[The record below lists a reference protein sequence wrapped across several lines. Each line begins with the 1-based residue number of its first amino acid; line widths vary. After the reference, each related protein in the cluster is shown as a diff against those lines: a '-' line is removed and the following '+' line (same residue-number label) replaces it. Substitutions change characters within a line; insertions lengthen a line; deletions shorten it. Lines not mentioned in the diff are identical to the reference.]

1 MSGAALEVP
10 AKTRPAL
17 PGVDVSVVVPVDDP
31 GAEIEDLFRAF
42 SQELARLGRSHEFV
56 FVLDGVGGKPRAL
69 LEALKVECGN
79 VKIVSLA
86 RRFGE
91 SVALSA
97 GFERASG
104 AVILT
109 APGYLQV
116 DPVEVRRL
124 LGAIEAGADF
134 VTPWRH
140 PRVDSLVNRLQS
152 RLFNWLLR
160 RTMRISFHDVN
171 CIFRAMRRAVLEEI
185 TVYGDLYRFLPVL
198 AERQGFRV
206 VEIRVRHLKERGKS
220 GFFGFGAYARRI
232 LDILAIMF
240 LTKFT
245 HRPLRFFGTIGLGL
259 FLAGLGISAYA
270 TAEKFLGG
278 PPLRE
283 RPILLL
289 GVTLMMLG
297 VQIVGFG
304 LVGEIII
311 FTQARHLREYKVER
325 IE

>member
-1 MSGAALEVP
+1 MSGSVLEAAAKSGAVLP
-10 AKTRPAL
+10 AI
-17 PGVDVSVVVPVDDP
+17 DVSVVVPVEDV
-31 GAEIEDLFRAF
+31 GAEIEDLVEAY
-42 SQELARLGRSHEFV
+42 SSELGRLGRSHEFV
-56 FVLDGVGGKPRAL
+56 FVLDGVGGEPRSA
-69 LEALKVECGN
+69 LEALKARRPDVA
-79 VKIVSLA
+79 IVTLA

-109 APGYLQV
+109 APAYLQV

-124 LGAIEAGADF
+124 LSAIDGGADF

-140 PRVDSLVNRLQS
+140 PRVDAFLNRLQS
-152 RLFNWLLR
+152 RFFNWVLR
-160 RTMRISFHDVN
+160 RSMRISFHDVN

-206 VEIRVRHLKERGKS
+206 VELKVRHLKERGKS
-220 GFFGFGAYARRI
+220 GFFGFGAYARRV
-232 LDILAIMF
+232 LDILAILF
-240 LTKFT
+240 LAKFT
-245 HRPLRFFGTIGLGL
+245 HRPLRFFGTIGLLL
-259 FLAGLGISAYA
+259 FLVGVAISAV
-270 TAEKFLGG
+270 TTIQKFQGK
-278 PPLRE
+278 PLSE
-283 RPILLL
+283 RPLLLL
-289 GVTLMMLG
+289 GVLLMMLG
-297 VQIVGFG
+297 VQVVGFG

>member
-1 MSGAALEVP
+1 MSGAALEAA
-10 AKTRPAL
+10 AKTGAVLPAI
-17 PGVDVSVVVPVDDP
+17 DVSVVIPVDDV
-31 GAEIEDLFRAF
+31 GAEIEDLVEAY
-42 SQELARLGRSHEFV
+42 SSELGRLGRSHEFV
-56 FVLDGVGGKPRAL
+56 FVLDGIGGQPRAAL
-69 LEALKVECGN
+69 DALKARRPDVA
-79 VKIVSLA
+79 IVTLA

-109 APGYLQV
+109 APAYLQI

-124 LGAIEAGADF
+124 LSAIDGGADF

-140 PRVDSLVNRLQS
+140 PRVDAFLNRLQS
-152 RLFNWLLR
+152 RFFNWVLR
-160 RTMRISFHDVN
+160 RSMRISFHDVN

-206 VEIRVRHLKERGKS
+206 VELKVRHLKERGKS
-220 GFFGFGAYARRI
+220 GFFGFGAYARRV
-232 LDILAIMF
+232 LDILAILF
-240 LTKFT
+240 LAKFT
-245 HRPLRFFGTIGLGL
+245 HRPLRFFGTIGLLL
-259 FLAGLGISAYA
+259 FLLGVAISAV
-270 TAEKFLGG
+270 TTVQKFQGK
-278 PPLRE
+278 PLSE
-283 RPILLL
+283 RPLLLL
-289 GVTLMMLG
+289 GVLLMMLG
-297 VQIVGFG
+297 VQVVGFG

>member
-1 MSGAALEVP
+1 MSGSTP
-10 AKTRPAL
+10 
-17 PGVDVSVVVPVDDP
+17 PGVDVSVVVPVEDV
-31 GAEIEDLFRAF
+31 GAEIEDLVEAYSR
-42 SQELARLGRSHEFV
+42 ELSRLGRSHEFV
-56 FVLDGVGGKPRAL
+56 FVLDGVAGHPRAA
-69 LEALKVECGN
+69 LEALKERRPDVA
-79 VKIVSLA
+79 IVTLA

-104 AVILT
+104 GIILT
-109 APGYLQV
+109 APAYLQV
-116 DPVEVRRL
+116 DPVEIRRL
-124 LGAIEAGADF
+124 MSAIDGGADF

-140 PRVDSLVNRLQS
+140 PRVDPLVNRLQS
-152 RLFNWLLR
+152 RFFNWVLR

-206 VEIRVRHLKERGKS
+206 VELKVRHLKERGKS
-220 GFFGFGAYARRI
+220 GFFGFGAYARRV
-232 LDILAIMF
+232 LDVLAILF
-240 LTKFT
+240 LAKFA
-245 HRPLRFFGTIGLGL
+245 HRPLRFFGTIGLLL
-259 FLAGLGISAYA
+259 FLVGLGISA
-270 TAEKFLGG
+270 TTTIEKFLGG

-297 VQIVGFG
+297 VQVVGFG

-325 IE
+325 VE

>member
-1 MSGAALEVP
+1 MSGSVLEAAAKSGAVLP
-10 AKTRPAL
+10 AI
-17 PGVDVSVVVPVDDP
+17 DVSVVVPVEDV
-31 GAEIEDLFRAF
+31 GAEIEDLVEAY
-42 SQELARLGRSHEFV
+42 SSELGRLGRSHEFV
-56 FVLDGVGGKPRAL
+56 IVLDGVGGEPRSA
-69 LEALKVECGN
+69 LEALKARRPDVA
-79 VKIVSLA
+79 IVTLA

-109 APGYLQV
+109 APAYLQV

-124 LGAIEAGADF
+124 LSAIDGGADF

-140 PRVDSLVNRLQS
+140 PRVDAFLNRLQS
-152 RLFNWLLR
+152 RFFNWVLR
-160 RTMRISFHDVN
+160 RSMRISFHDVN

-206 VEIRVRHLKERGKS
+206 VELKVRHLKERGKS
-220 GFFGFGAYARRI
+220 GFFGFGAYARRV
-232 LDILAIMF
+232 LDILAILF
-240 LTKFT
+240 LAKFT
-245 HRPLRFFGTIGLGL
+245 HRPLRFFGTIGLLL
-259 FLAGLGISAYA
+259 FLVGVAISAV
-270 TAEKFLGG
+270 TTIQKFQGK
-278 PPLRE
+278 PLSE
-283 RPILLL
+283 RPLLLL
-289 GVTLMMLG
+289 GVLLMMLG
-297 VQIVGFG
+297 VQVVGFG